1 MWDSRSLSLGERGPE
16 PANDQ
21 RTERVRVSGRASG
34 RARRRARAR
43 AVRVRV
49 RVRVRTGGV
58 GAGVCDP
65 VFDLDCE
72 VFGEAEPDA
81 RWDVIQGDGD
91 EFSDLFGG
99 AAEDDDAVEDAGPG
113 GEGETG
119 GGEGFEREGFAEACG
134 WWGWWG
140 LRACVRESATMVI
153 KHGHHQAWS
162 SSSMVIVQYLPQMP
176 VKTPGGRSW
185 RIAHSA
191 SETGRAHVGRV
202 QYHPPMNML
211 LTARQVHTITAE
223 PSLSPPVCRTKP

>member
-21 RTERVRVSGRASG
+21 RTERVRVSGRARR
-34 RARRRARAR
+34 RARRRARA
-43 AVRVRV
+43 
-49 RVRVRTGGV
+49 VRVRTGGV

-134 WWGWWG
+134 WWVVGV
-140 LRACVRESATMVI
+140 ACVRESATMAS
-153 KHGHHQAWS
+153 KHGHQAWS
-162 SSSMVIVQYLPQMP
+162 SSMVIV
-176 VKTPGGRSW
+176 KHGHRSVPTADASEDAW
-185 RIAHSA
+185 RTIVAHSA
-191 SETGRAHVGRV
+191 
-202 QYHPPMNML
+202 
-211 LTARQVHTITAE
+211 
-223 PSLSPPVCRTKP
+223 

>member
-21 RTERVRVSGRASG
+21 RTERVRVSGRA
-34 RARRRARAR
+34 RRRARAR
-43 AVRVRV
+43 A
-49 RVRVRTGGV
+49 VRVRTGGV

-134 WWGWWG
+134 WWG
-140 LRACVRESATMVI
+140 LRACVSQQPWPASMVI
-153 KHGHHQAWS
+153 KHGHQAWS

>member
-43 AVRVRV
+43 AV

-140 LRACVRESATMVI
+140 LRACVS
-153 KHGHHQAWS
+153 QQPW
-162 SSSMVIVQYLPQMP
+162 SSSMVII
-176 VKTPGGRSW
+176 KHGHRSVPTADAGEDAW
-185 RIAHSA
+185 RTIVAHSA
-191 SETGRAHVGRV
+191 
-202 QYHPPMNML
+202 
-211 LTARQVHTITAE
+211 
-223 PSLSPPVCRTKP
+223 